1 MITSNAFLN
10 EHALSMTSQPGLKTL
25 LDAIRDQSVK
35 VTIVAGAGISINS
48 GLPTWPKLLEE
59 IIEKVDPQFKSLV
72 SRDSSDTLR
81 KAEYALQMAVAAG
94 TADENAIIRDAVYS
108 NGRDPQPGKLATELA
123 SLAET
128 LGDRVRF
135 ITTNYDT
142 LLEKAMRSVS
152 PTAVVKTYGPS
163 QMSAWEASNGF
174 GPGHVLHVHGVL
186 EPNVPAKGHVVLT
199 ESHFLDYGQQVRDVI
214 AKRLET
220 DLVIFIGVSLT
231 DPNLTAPLRALAGKK
246 RTQVGPFVLTVP
258 DIIDAS
264 QRDLSV
270 EFAFRKALFLESK
283 LMTTPIFLKSYTQL
297 RQLISELSYAVLDP
311 SSYKP
316 VRGKH
321 PGAYGNRI
329 TAALDGAYRSLGAVT
344 KLTDT
349 LPTDAAITLSNS
361 LSDAISRRQ
370 PLGKLIHGL
379 AQRPAPFSTVDEIF
393 GLSLW
398 LRARKGRSTHAPYAL
413 NLVGNS
419 EYVVRTPAFST
430 PPVEIL
436 GSVEVEA
443 QTIHRG
449 ITSLATLTGEK
460 DWPWRGVIALPLE
473 IKENGKTVTVGVVSL
488 RTTRL
493 VHGELAN
500 PELSFIRRL
509 DEPALFGLLTAIEQ
523 AGQKLIKP

>member
-25 LDAIRDQSVK
+25 VDAIRDDSVK

-59 IIEKVDPQFKSLV
+59 IIEKVDPQFKNLV
-72 SRDSSDTLR
+72 KRDSSDTLR

-108 NGRDPQPGKLATELA
+108 NGRDPQPGKLATALA
-123 SLAET
+123 ALAKSLD
-128 LGDRVRF
+128 DRVRF

-142 LLEKAMRSVS
+142 LLEKAMRSVAPS
-152 PTAVVKTYGPS
+152 MEVKTYGPAE
-163 QMSAWEASNGF
+163 MDYWEANSGF

-199 ESHFLDYGQQVRDVI
+199 ESHFLDYGQQVRNVI
-214 AKRLET
+214 AERLKS

-246 RTQVGPFVLTVP
+246 RTQAGPFVLAVP
-258 DIIDAS
+258 DIIDAT

-270 EFAFRKALFLESK
+270 EFAFAKALFLESK

-297 RQLISELSYAVLDP
+297 RQLISELNYAVADP
-311 SSYKP
+311 SSYKA

-329 TAALDGAYRSLGAVT
+329 TSALDGAYGSLGAKT
-344 KLTDT
+344 KISDE
-349 LPTDAAITLSNS
+349 LPAAAAIALNGS
-361 LSDAISRRQ
+361 LNEALSRRH
-370 PLGKLIHGL
+370 PLGRLIIRL
-379 AQRPAPFSTVDEIF
+379 AQKPAPFSTVDERF

-398 LRARKGRSTHAPYAL
+398 LRARKGRASHAPYAL
-413 NLVGNS
+413 NLIGNS
-419 EYVVRTPAFST
+419 EYVIRTPAFST
-430 PPVEIL
+430 PPKEIM
-436 GSVEVEA
+436 GSTEVEP

-449 ITSLATLTGEK
+449 ITSLVNLTGEK
-460 DWPWRGVIALPLE
+460 DFPWRGVIASPLE
-473 IKENGKTVTVGVVSL
+473 ITENGKTVTVGVISL
-488 RTTRL
+488 RTTRF
-493 VHGELAN
+493 VHGDLAD

-509 DEPALFGLLTAIEQ
+509 SEDALFELHTALDQTGQLLVR
-523 AGQKLIKP
+523 P